1 MVDPKIL
8 KYRNVTIS
16 GLPGAGSSILGEYL
30 SKVLGWQWFS
40 GGDFMREYAIKKGLF
55 NKAKSVH
62 HAATVYDDD
71 FDRKVDYGMRQ
82 TLTDDSGKILESW
95 LSGFVAQQVPGV
107 LKVLVHC
114 SNDDIRVD
122 RLVNR
127 DKISIE
133 EAKKHIFDRQKQNL
147 DKWTRMYQKEW
158 VSWVDSD
165 KQNHRLDKYLHFFH
179 PSLYDLVINTYSHDR
194 KQTLNLVL
202 KKLGYKKTLIK
213 WSESFY

>member
-1 MVDPKIL
+1 MVDPKNL
-8 KYRNVTIS
+8 KYKNTTIS
-16 GLPGAGSSILGEYL
+16 GLPGAGSSILGEHL
-30 SKVLGWQWFS
+30 SKALGWQWFS

-55 NKAKSVH
+55 DKAKSVH
-62 HAATVYDDD
+62 HAATVYNDG
-71 FDRKVDYGMRQ
+71 FARKIDYGMREK
-82 TLTDDSGKILESW
+82 LKKESGKILESW

-133 EAKKHIFDRQKQNL
+133 AAKKHIFERQEQNL

-158 VSWVDSD
+158 ASWVAKD
-165 KQNHRLDKYLHFFH
+165 KQSHRLGKYFHFFH
-179 PSLYDLVINTYSHDR
+179 PSLYDLVIDTYSHDR

-202 KKLGYKKTLIK
+202 KKLGYA
-213 WSESFY
+213 